1 MSTKGSA
8 SNLTLSAKDLAAEW
22 LQTKDFW
29 RDIKAMEFE
38 EKYLKP
44 LPEHMVRVLGTL
56 EELDAILR
64 KVRQD
69 CE

>member
-8 SNLTLSAKDLAAEW
+8 SNLVQSLKDLSVEW
-22 LQTKDFW
+22 RSTKDHW
-29 RDIKAMEFE
+29 RDIKSMEFE
-38 EKYLKP
+38 KKYIEP
-44 LPEHMVRVLGTL
+44 LPDHVARSLSVM

-64 KVRQD
+64 KVRRD

>member
-1 MSTKGSA
+1 MSTKGCA
-8 SNLTLSAKDLAAEW
+8 SNLTLSAKDLSVEW
-22 LQTKDFW
+22 LRTKDFW
-29 RDIKAMEFE
+29 RDIKSLEFE

-44 LPEHMVRVLGTL
+44 LPEHMVRVLGVL